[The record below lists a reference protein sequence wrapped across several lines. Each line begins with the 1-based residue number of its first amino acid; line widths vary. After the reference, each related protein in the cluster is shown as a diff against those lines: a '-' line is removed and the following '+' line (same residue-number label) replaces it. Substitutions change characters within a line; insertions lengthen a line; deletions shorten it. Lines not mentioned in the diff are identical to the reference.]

1 LLLIGERKGGE
12 HQALLVALGRGLR
25 RSEERREEEEE
36 EEEEVVGSGSVSRK
50 RGGRSEIRKKSERAS
65 EGEREGEKSRR

>member
-1 LLLIGERKGGE
+1 
-12 HQALLVALGRGLR
+12 VALGRGLR
-25 RSEERREEEEE
+25 RSEERREEE

-65 EGEREGEKSRR
+65 KGEREGEKSRR